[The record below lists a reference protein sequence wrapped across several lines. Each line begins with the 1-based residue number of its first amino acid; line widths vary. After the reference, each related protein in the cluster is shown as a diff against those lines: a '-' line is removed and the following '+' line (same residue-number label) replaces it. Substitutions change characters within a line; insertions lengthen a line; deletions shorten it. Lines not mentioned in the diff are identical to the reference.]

1 MDRKISCICLL
12 FAFALANARTVSVSN
27 LSELK
32 KLTQDKKAVLK
43 FSAVWCG
50 PCRTSTPVFE
60 EFSTDVAY
68 KDILFIKVDVD
79 AGKDIAR
86 SFRINGIPAFVFVKD
101 NKVVNKVVGID
112 NLRKNLTNHLD
123 RLAAA

>member
-1 MDRKISCICLL
+1 MARKISCICLL